1 MTLCQADE
9 LDPRGLAF
17 LTGQNPAGERAQP
30 QLHRLRAL
38 AEASRLWVALV
49 DEPGKVRVQAPCRGF
64 LVAAKWPAVEHTGA
78 CGHARVWHSAG
89 KFSIGLKLCR
99 LSNHVKLECMW

>member
-9 LDPRGLAF
+9 LDLRGLAF

-38 AEASRLWVALV
+38 AEASRLWIALV
-49 DEPGKVRVQAPCRGF
+49 DDPGKVRVQAPCRGL
-64 LVAAKWPAVEHTGA
+64 LVAAKW
-78 CGHARVWHSAG
+78 
-89 KFSIGLKLCR
+89 
-99 LSNHVKLECMW
+99 